1 MAATVKGV
9 GARDVN
15 KDLNVKTKA
24 KDLTIKTKD
33 LTFKAK
39 AN

>member
-1 MAATVKGV
+1 MAAAVKGV

-15 KDLNVKTKA
+15 KDLNVEV